1 MTAAQLMRLA
11 RLIGREE
18 FQAALP
24 VPEGA
29 AELDAGQRAR
39 LGALIDERL
48 DAIAGTLVEEAA
60 ASDDVVD
67 SRSASAFAADRLA
80 ELGDL
85 LTAGQRDAILARFDN
100 LTVGWDS
107 E

>member
-18 FQAALP
+18 FRAALP
-24 VPEGA
+24 VPEGTP
-29 AELDAGQRAR
+29 ELDAGQRAR
-39 LGALIDERL
+39 LALLIDERQ
-48 DAIAGTLVEEAA
+48 DAVAGTLVEEAA

-67 SRSASAFAADRLA
+67 SASASAFAADRLA
-80 ELGDL
+80 ELDDL
-85 LTAGQRDAILARFDN
+85 LTPGQRDTILARFDT
-100 LTVGWDS
+100 LTAGWDS